1 MGSMKTPDDGV
12 AGPLEAITLD
22 RFASLL
28 NETTAEPSSSAK
40 LATPSAGAERARSG
54 LARSEPELHWS
65 EHIVVWCACVTIFVC
80 VALFV
85 YFIYIA

>member
-40 LATPSAGAERARSG
+40 LATPSAGAERARSK
-54 LARSEPELHWS
+54 PELHWS